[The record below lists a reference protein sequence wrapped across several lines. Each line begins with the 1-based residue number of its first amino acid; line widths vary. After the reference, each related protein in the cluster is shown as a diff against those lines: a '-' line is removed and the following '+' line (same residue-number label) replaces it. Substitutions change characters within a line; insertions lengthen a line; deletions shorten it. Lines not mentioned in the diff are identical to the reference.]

1 VRGPYTRALAG
12 PRVDESSNHPADST
26 LSGTRGS
33 LASDK
38 LQGVSAPLFLLAIYA
53 ETAILNKKHKSMA
66 TAAAAPA
73 EIARTSSL
81 ASRVLKAIPGSD
93 RSAALTVVFEHLQAA
108 KDQILEANRK
118 DLEAAEEQAKA
129 GKLSLSL
136 IKRLDLWK
144 PGKWEDMVQG
154 ILDVRDL
161 EDPGEQ

>member
-1 VRGPYTRALAG
+1 MAG
-12 PRVDESSNHPADST
+12 QREDESSNNPADSA
-26 LSGTRGS
+26 LPGGVVWGVIKS
-33 LASDK
+33 LFW
-38 LQGVSAPLFLLAIYA
+38 APLFPLTTDA
-53 ETAILNKKHKSMA
+53 ETTILNKKYRTMA

-81 ASRVLKAIPGSD
+81 ASRVLKTISGSD
-93 RSAALTVVFEHLQAA
+93 RSAALTAVYEHLQAA

-161 EDPGEQ
+161 EDPGGQ